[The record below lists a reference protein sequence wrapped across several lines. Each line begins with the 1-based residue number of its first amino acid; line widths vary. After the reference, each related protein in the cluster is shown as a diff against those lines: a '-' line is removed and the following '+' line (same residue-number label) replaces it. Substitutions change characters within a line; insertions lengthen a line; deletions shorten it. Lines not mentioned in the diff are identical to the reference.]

1 MKKLMIRM
9 FLLVVLVGIQPLH
22 AKLYKWVDEDGKV
35 HYSDKIPPDQIRNA
49 HEELSEQGVV
59 KGAVER
65 DLTDEEKIAKAEELK
80 QKRELAAKLKQEAED
95 LAKEKNK
102 IMMSYSSADQII
114 RLKEER
120 VSALE
125 RNIATAR
132 ENLQIQEKNH
142 KDLLKRAA
150 DKERSGEVVSDV
162 FLNQIGQVKDQIAY
176 QKKFITDKTAEITT
190 TQVKYDKELEKYLL
204 FTGSDD
210 PTKKNKK

>member
-1 MKKLMIRM
+1 MM
-9 FLLVVLVGIQPLH
+9 VGMPLH

-49 HEELSEQGVV
+49 HEELSAQGLV
-59 KGAVER
+59 KESVEK

-80 QKRELAAKLKQEAED
+80 QQREEEARLKREAEALAF
-95 LAKEKNK
+95 EKNK

-120 VSALE
+120 ISALE
-125 RNIATAR
+125 RNIETAQ
-132 ENLQIQEKNH
+132 ENLLIQEKNH

-162 FLNQIGQVKDQIAY
+162 FLNQIGQVKEQMNY
-176 QKKFITDKTAEITT
+176 QKEFIVDKTAEIIS
-190 TQVKYDKELEKYLL
+190 TQEKYDNELAKYKL
-204 FTGSDD
+204 FTGETVAKDD
-210 PTKKNKK
+210 QEK